1 MHRLSLLG
9 QNKKA
14 SPERGLFVY
23 GKYRRKERGGS
34 WINPKLAPANDP
46 ESLSYPVQEKSAC
59 SMFPSQARQL
69 IPCPYDTIRN
79 KNLQSFRMTVCDKKG
94 MEPRS
99 VCRHLILRPAVST
112 AKNSPLS
119 RRESENIRFTGRP
132 ASATAQAGQW
142 LPPRTVFRT
151 KMACNQHN
159 RLGGGTI
166 FAVFYTPSCFWSNAY
181 ESASSLSHFR
191 HFRQRRSG

>member
-1 MHRLSLLG
+1 MKSLTSKTISPLEAGVLPETLCTVLLFLSKTKRPHLKEAFLSTENTG
-9 QNKKA
+9 
-14 SPERGLFVY
+14 E
-23 GKYRRKERGGS
+23 RKEGGS

-69 IPCPYDTIRN
+69 IPYPYDTIRN

-142 LPPRTVFRT
+142 PPR
-151 KMACNQHN
+151 
-159 RLGGGTI
+159 
-166 FAVFYTPSCFWSNAY
+166 S
-181 ESASSLSHFR
+181 E
-191 HFRQRRSG
+191 